1 MNFRLQEKRGHDP
14 FCRSGR
20 NELILI
26 LQENV
31 SLPAIILVDRI
42 IIPIL
47 REPLPP
53 LISANNTSMKQ
64 AIAWYL
70 SGVDIFVEIANY

>member
-1 MNFRLQEKRGHDP
+1 LSVRKKRIDPYIAEKCFSP
-14 FCRSGR
+14 
-20 NELILI
+20 
-26 LQENV
+26 
-31 SLPAIILVDRI
+31 PAITLVDRI